1 MVFHSLRKLLF
12 YRSSDIVKPRVLLIE
27 PTGAS
32 AINFNGTAIHSALHI
47 PCPAKFLLLFPVN
60 DKNKMQLNNKYLE
73 VELLIVDEILMVLN
87 NLLFQIYKSLNDIFI
102 PTQDIPFDGKS
113 VLLWV
118 ELYQLQPV

>member
-1 MVFHSLRKLLF
+1 
-12 YRSSDIVKPRVLLIE
+12 
-27 PTGAS
+27 
-32 AINFNGTAIHSALHI
+32 
-47 PCPAKFLLLFPVN
+47 
-60 DKNKMQLNNKYLE
+60 MQLNNKYLE

-118 ELYQLQPV
+118 ELYQLQPVWAKPEFIFNETGTTEGFIS